1 MSASPAF
8 RFRSAALVLL
18 AMALAAC
25 STSPAR
31 APVPAPEQAMA
42 AAEPDKA
49 IGYLAPGAVPA
60 SLSLLPPPPA
70 DGSAGFALDQVVS
83 RQALALRGSARWQQ
97 AARDADL
104 SFPAGAG
111 QFACALG
118 VEASAQRTPHLYALL
133 ERSRIDASAATR
145 AAKRHYARA
154 RPFMLN
160 QQPTCTPDDE
170 PDLRGSGSYPSGHS
184 AIGWAWALILSEIA
198 PDRADALIARGRNYG
213 ESRLV
218 CNVHWHS
225 DVLAGRFMG
234 AAAVARL
241 HDNPAFR
248 ADLQAARGEIAR
260 ARVQGPMPA
269 QDCAAQAQALNVRPA
284 EAL

>member
-1 MSASPAF
+1 MSAPPGF
-8 RFRSAALVLL
+8 RFRPAALALL
-18 AMALAAC
+18 ALALAAC
-25 STSPAR
+25 STPAAR
-31 APVPAPEQAMA
+31 DPAVPATAMA

-49 IGYLAPGAVPA
+49 IGYLAPAAVPA

-70 DGSAGFALDQVVS
+70 DGSAGFALDQAVS

-118 VEASAQRTPHLYALL
+118 VAPSAQRTPHLYALL

-154 RPFMLN
+154 RPFMRN

-170 PDLRGSGSYPSGHS
+170 PGLRDSGSYPSGHS

-241 HDNPAFR
+241 HDDPAFR

-260 ARVQGPMPA
+260 ARVQGPVPA
-269 QDCAAQAQALNVRPA
+269 QGCAAQAQVLAVRPA